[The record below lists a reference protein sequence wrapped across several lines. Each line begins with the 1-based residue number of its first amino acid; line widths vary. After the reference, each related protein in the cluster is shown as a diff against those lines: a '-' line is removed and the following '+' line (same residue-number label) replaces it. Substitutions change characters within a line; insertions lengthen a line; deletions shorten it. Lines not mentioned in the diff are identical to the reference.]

1 MVEPY
6 FLWYNEKN
14 LTKHGGWIVVR
25 NNIVFIGE
33 DNRTNSELFQLLNWR
48 FNVICLSRMEEI
60 IIDNLKEQNSK
71 IMVISLVGNKFDFND
86 IFDELSKECSN
97 IPIVVIGTNTECD
110 VYDTFY
116 KNEQFHK
123 ILRPVTGKKVLDM
136 CRALVMGK
144 EYKTENDSAQDTAQ
158 ISDEKAHILVVDDNA
173 MMLRSIKNMLDE
185 KYSVAV
191 AASGVQAFVAIGKK
205 MPDLILLDYEM
216 PQMNG
221 KEVMEKLQSD
231 GELSEIPVVFLTSAD
246 SKEIVM
252 ELLAL
257 KPAGYILK
265 PVDADMLFNK
275 LEEIIGK

>member
-1 MVEPY
+1 M
-6 FLWYNEKN
+6 
-14 LTKHGGWIVVR
+14 VR

-33 DNRTNSELFQLLNWR
+33 DNRTNNELFQLLNWR
-48 FNVICLSRMEEI
+48 FNVMYLSRMEEI
-60 IIDNLKEQNSK
+60 IVDNLKEQNSK
-71 IMVISLVGNKFDFND
+71 IMVISLVGNKFDFSD
-86 IFDELSKECSN
+86 IFDGLSKECSD
-97 IPIVVIGTNTECD
+97 IPVVVIGTNTECD
-110 VYDTFY
+110 VYDAFY

-136 CRALVMGK
+136 CRALVTGK
-144 EYKTENDSAQDTAQ
+144 EYKTEDDSAQDTAQ

-205 MPDLILLDYEM
+205 MPHLILLDYEM

-221 KEVMEKLQSD
+221 KEVMERLQSD
-231 GELSEIPVVFLTSAD
+231 EELSEIPVVFLTSAD